1 MSTSNP
7 ARVLTRVALLG
18 GVLASALAAP
28 TGAHADAMRGYRP
41 IQRAPAPAL
50 VAPTPS
56 ASPTRALPT
65 IQATGRDRV
74 SVDRTR
80 VGARVG
86 DSLLRL
92 APTTNSGVF
101 SQFENYQGSISAT
114 TTVNGDNYGTV
125 VTNQNGNILGLIG
138 NNGIVDS
145 SAGLSTR

>member
-1 MSTSNP
+1 MSLSNP
-7 ARVLTRVALLG
+7 FRALSRAALLSGVLTAALG
-18 GVLASALAAP
+18 AP
-28 TGAHADAMRGYRP
+28 TGAQADAMRGYQP
-41 IQRAPAPAL
+41 LQGAPAA

-56 ASPTRALPT
+56 VAPARALPT
-65 IQATGRDRV
+65 IQTTGRDRV
-74 SVDRTR
+74 SIDRTR

-92 APTTNSGVF
+92 APSTNRGIF
-101 SQFENYQGSISAT
+101 TQFENYRGSVSAT
-114 TTVNGDNYGTV
+114 TTVDGANYGTV